1 MTQFQRTALLQGAVI
16 VMAVWGCGDGTTD
29 PNNREQEP
37 PPTSTPLSVS
47 STFPAGNAT
56 GVAVGASVWVEFNK
70 SLASSSF
77 DTSTFRISPAVTGD
91 VMISGTRATFNPDEL
106 QHETQYTAQISAS
119 VQASDGTT
127 LGSTHSWS
135 FTTAPMPVPALVVP
149 LTVGNAWRYS
159 VADTVT
165 VSAWSTG
172 TSRTRFIGER
182 FLYVAEE
189 LSLGGKQASRIV
201 FHDFNSTPSTTRP
214 AYAGR
219 SEYLANDT
227 DGIWRWTGTSWR
239 QLTSFTSTT
248 VASGSFL
255 MTGGPR
261 KGADLTMAA
270 VSVTV
275 PAGSFQT
282 LRSTHQSSEYGQ
294 YATEHWSVIE
304 REYWANG
311 VGLVASTWINSFD
324 DKDPQAADVWQRGTI
339 ELTHHNASSLPTM
352 ATESE
357 PNDTTTAAIALALPR
372 SLADG
377 RVHIDDAGALI
388 SNRAIGCASTADTA
402 CVTPNENGQRIL
414 QDWYQFDVA
423 SSQSVDIQLIFD
435 TWDEGAREYNDLD
448 LFVFSDIRGLRLVGK
463 STSVPG
469 ESERLQG
476 TISTG
481 RYYVVIQAWRTPGA
495 AVPYWLSLR

>member
-1 MTQFQRTALLQGAVI
+1 MSQFQKPALLGGVI
-16 VMAVWGCGDGTTD
+16 VVMGLWGCGEGTTD
-29 PNNREQEP
+29 PIDRQQDP
-37 PPTSTPLSVS
+37 VPSPLSVS
-47 STFPAGNAT
+47 STSPTSDAT
-56 GVAVGASVWVEFNK
+56 GVSVGLSVWAEFNK
-70 SLASSSF
+70 PLASASF

-91 VMISGTRATFNPDEL
+91 VTVSGTRATFTPDEL

-119 VQASDGTT
+119 VEASDGTT

-135 FTTAPMPVPALVVP
+135 FTTAAMPVPAVVVP
-149 LTVGNAWRYS
+149 LTLGNAWRYS
-159 VADTVT
+159 VVDTAT

-172 TSRTRFIGER
+172 TSRTSFVGER

-189 LSLGGKQASRIV
+189 LSLGGKQAARVV
-201 FHDFNSTPSTTRP
+201 FHDFNSTPSSSRP

-239 QLTSFTSTT
+239 QLTSFTSPT
-248 VASGSFL
+248 VASGAFL

-261 KGADLTMAA
+261 KGSDLTMAVA
-270 VSVTV
+270 PVTV

-282 LRSTHQSSEYGQ
+282 LQSTHQSSERGQ
-294 YATEHWSVIE
+294 YATEHWSVLE

-311 VGLVASTWINSFD
+311 VGLVASTWMNSFD
-324 DKDPQAADVWQRGTI
+324 DKDPQAADIWQRGTI
-339 ELTHHNASSLPTM
+339 ELTHHNASSLPTT

-357 PNDTTTAAIALALPR
+357 PNDTTTGAIALALPR

-448 LFVFSDIRGLRLVGK
+448 LFVFSELRGLRLVGK
-463 STSVPG
+463 STSEAG

-476 TISTG
+476 TLSAG
-481 RYYVVIQAWRTPGA
+481 RYYVVIQAWRTLGA
-495 AVPYWLSLR
+495 AVPYWLSVR